1 MAPRRKKKRRSV
13 KYKAISFKLTARQK
27 KTLEAYCSVRHTTPL
42 KLIKRS
48 IQHFLTLNPDDPPP
62 DYTTANQL
70 DLFWEEDG
78 EPYTERDK
86 E

>member
-1 MAPRRKKKRRSV
+1 MAARRKKKRKPTR
-13 KYKAISFKLTARQK
+13 YKAISFKLTARQK
-27 KTLEAYCSVRHTTPL
+27 KSLEAYCTVRRTTPI

-48 IQHFLTLNPDDPPP
+48 IQHFLSLKPEDPPP

-78 EPYTERDK
+78 EPYAEQDK